1 MTSGAGSRE
10 LGLGGAGAFE
20 IDDVISCPGTDSC
33 KMGITASMGLN
44 EAIQARLEEMQIV
57 DSLTRAVQIKMSG
70 CPNGCGQH
78 HIGTIG
84 FYGASLKVGERQ
96 MPAYIP
102 HIGGR
107 AADGDVA
114 FGKRLKSRL
123 PAKRVPDAVERW
135 LRMYEAERERG
146 RDLRGLRRAGRQRA
160 LRSRGQGADPA
171 GRVQPRDD
179 AGIHRLEPLHPLRG
193 RSAARASARSSRG

>member
-1 MTSGAGSRE
+1 M
-10 LGLGGAGAFE
+10 
-20 IDDVISCPGTDSC
+20 ISCPGTDSC

-44 EAIQARLEEMQIV
+44 EAIEERIEAMEIE
-57 DSLTRAVQIKMSG
+57 DALTRAVQIKMSG

-84 FYGASLKVGERQ
+84 FYGASLKVGDRQ

-107 AADGDVA
+107 ARDGDVA

-123 PAKRVPDAVERW
+123 PAKRVPEAVERW
-135 LRMYEAERERG
+135 LRLYEAERSQRG
-146 RDLRGLRRAGRQRA
+146 RDLRGLRRPGRQRA
-160 LRSRGQGADPA
+160 VRSQVKELTMPAEFSLETMEEFIDWNRSTPYEVIRGEGECA
-171 GRVQPRDD
+171 
-179 AGIHRLEPLHPLRG
+179 I
-193 RSAARASARSSRG
+193 